1 MINSIDIFWNSDF
14 ATILHEDK
22 ILKCS
27 FSSDDLTESATELF
41 EYIKAQL
48 GEVESVDL
56 YLPSNMVYFANIPAD
71 NLPKKNINQALGF
84 ALEDLLPFDT
94 EELTTEFQSNT
105 ADSWLAY
112 AVKTQQIKD
121 IVDSLECAG
130 LYVGKIKPTIEKVL
144 ASKQKNNLD
153 FLLFQQ
159 EEGSKSIEL
168 VQFASGK
175 PSNIYSIQNS
185 PAEINR
191 LLNISAINTSNIG
204 SQKKI
209 GIIGSFDNDLPQGYK
224 IKHIATD
231 FYTHANNIDSKSTLN
246 FRKNELA
253 AESKWKKHKKMLN
266 LVLVAAC
273 LLPIALLAVI
283 YFQANAYRNIA
294 KQNRFKQNDIF
305 AALYPNEKP
314 PANIRIAL
322 QEKIKSKNINAD
334 KKLSA
339 KYKYN
344 VLQVLQQA
352 AKNFPK
358 HKKKINIKSIDLSGN
373 RIEIEGIASND
384 SVLSK
389 LEKDLTMSKF
399 SVLPYSST
407 PVNSMQALRKMS
419 IKATYNFQE
428 GEHE

>member
-1 MINSIDIFWNSDF
+1 M
-14 ATILHEDK
+14 
-22 ILKCS
+22 
-27 FSSDDLTESATELF
+27 
-41 EYIKAQL
+41 
-48 GEVESVDL
+48 
-56 YLPSNMVYFANIPAD
+56 
-71 NLPKKNINQALGF
+71 PKKNINQALGF

-94 EELTTEFQSNT
+94 EELTTEFQSNS
-105 ADSWLAY
+105 ADNWLAY
-112 AVKTQQIKD
+112 AVKTQQVKD
-121 IVDSLECAG
+121 IVDSFECAG
-130 LYVGKIKPTIEKVL
+130 LYVGKIKPAIEKVF

-153 FLLFQQ
+153 FLLFRQ
-159 EEGSKSIEL
+159 EESSKSIEL

-191 LLNISAINTSNIG
+191 LLSIFAINNTNSDVL
-204 SQKKI
+204 KKV
-209 GIIGSFDNDLPQGYK
+209 GFIGSFDSELPREYK
-224 IKHIATD
+224 VEHIATD
-231 FYTHANNIDSKSTLN
+231 FYSYANNIDSKSMLN

-266 LVLVAAC
+266 LVLIAVC
-273 LLPIALLAVI
+273 LLPIALLAII

-305 AALYPNEKP
+305 AELYPNEKP

-322 QEKIKSKNINAD
+322 QEKIKSKNIHAD
-334 KKLSA
+334 KKLPA

-344 VLQVLQQA
+344 VLKVLQQA

-358 HKKKINIKSIDLSGN
+358 HKKYINIKSIDLSEN
-373 RIEIEGIASND
+373 KIEIEGIAAND

-389 LEKDLTMSKF
+389 LEKNLILSKF
-399 SVLPYSST
+399 SVSPYSTT
-407 PVNSMQALRKMS
+407 PVNNMQALREMR

-428 GEHE
+428 GK